1 MDRMLRLFPRAW
13 RAAYGSEVTE
23 MLARS
28 ERPWR
33 DRADLVR
40 AAAAVRGHQLVDPLL
55 ERTDGMR
62 YQLVAGLGLV
72 VLGVAGGFWVTPQ
85 LAHGIVELPQHWW
98 STLAVLPGVLGLGL
112 AAVAAT
118 VAANRTRAR
127 RRAR

>member
-98 STLAVLPGVLGLGL
+98 STLAVLP
-112 AAVAAT
+112 AVAGIVLLG
-118 VAANRTRAR
+118 VAWQHGRGRGRRVTRS
-127 RRAR
+127 